1 MRLGFVVL
9 CMALAWT
16 GCDSAPGAVE
26 RADRPVI
33 AGVEITPLEDSLET
47 SAPTATIP
55 LTVRLNLDGAG
66 PIVVRVLVRYA
77 ETDTLTAS
85 STETVEPGT
94 VELAVPL
101 TLPRG
106 AIGDYAVSV
115 VTEGPDGRAGDEAS
129 ARFRFTASSLG
140 PPTVTVTA
148 PTTVTAPASGGRP
161 ATLPIVATA
170 TDPDGRENVA
180 LVLIQDVDGF
190 VLGRIYDEGPN
201 GRSDDETAGDGRYSG
216 SLQIPSGFPEG
227 TYTLAA
233 TAVDRAG
240 ELSAPAPFTFTVR

>member
-9 CMALAWT
+9 SMTLAWA

-26 RADRPVI
+26 RTARPVI
-33 AGVEITPLEDSLET
+33 ASVEVTPLSDSLET
-47 SAPTATIP
+47 AAPTASIP
-55 LTVRLNLDGAG
+55 LTVRLALEGEG
-66 PIVVRVLVRYA
+66 PIAVRVLVRYA
-77 ETDTLTAS
+77 ETDTLVTS
-85 STETVEPGT
+85 SMETVQPGT

-115 VTEGPDGRAGDEAS
+115 VTEGPGGRAGDEAS
-129 ARFRFTASSLG
+129 ARFRFKAASLG
-140 PPTVTVTA
+140 PPSVTVDA
-148 PTTVTAPASGGRP
+148 PTTVTAPASGSRP

-201 GRSDDETAGDGRYSG
+201 GRSDDDTAGDGRYSG
-216 SLQIPSGFPEG
+216 SLQIPSGFPAG

-240 ELSAPAPFTFTVR
+240 EISAPASFTFTVR